1 MAYDLATVTNS
12 GNQLLASV
20 VPDKSSLVIDKI
32 EVSGTQLASSTDLK
46 TMTSISNVVQT
57 LSANGYQKKDNSFI
71 ISTVLDNSSVDADYQ
86 AWVFGIWAHKADG
99 GSSILMS
106 VITSTDSPDTISKG
120 SGTPIDYNY
129 KFITTFSNTKSL
141 KIKMSSDTYATND
154 TVLHNSGDE
163 TATGTKT
170 FQEIK
175 ISNKKFPSLVQTD
188 GQYVTLDGGNT
199 EIVPADNSKVVH
211 TTGDETIDGKKKF
224 DTDPTDGAGNA
235 YAKTVDVNQQLDK
248 KVNVADMRKPA
259 SDVAGIEEVNTKQDK
274 IGYTP
279 ADDSKVVHDNHDGTV
294 QINGY
299 NIHPFDAIQNTG
311 KPYGL
316 DFNSYINSGNYR
328 FDNVTTS
335 NYPPMAPYH
344 NYWQLIVFG
353 DGNSIYQIAIGH
365 GITATRQ
372 FFAGSGWAS
381 WMQVADYANVVH
393 TADMRKPASDVAGIE
408 EVNAKQDKI
417 NYTPADDSKVV
428 HSTDTSNWQK
438 QAMFNPGDFKI
449 DITSSTTDF
458 ATLLRSKYN
467 KAGIVYIR
475 DGFGWPV
482 TNAVVIC
489 EGTGWWY
496 AYGVNSDGNFVHR
509 RIRESDDTGWIIN
522 ADDIQVVHSK
532 DMRKPAS
539 DVAGIE
545 EVNAKQD
552 KIAYTPADDSKV
564 FHSTINQLNST
575 DMNTVLTAGFYKLNS
590 GTNGMPNA
598 DAWVLYQVITLGNSN
613 GVQVAYGTNNTI
625 LGMRSWNNYAKIFT
639 NWVQF
644 ADDSKV
650 AHLSGANN
658 FDTVPTVNNNPLL
671 LASSLPSDL
680 ARTGQANT
688 FNLTQTFSQGAKTL
702 QTGSYDDTNSLVNEG
717 LYYNTNSSIKNGAAS
732 LTTGYIQVMSG
743 GGEIVRQIMYSDTDG
758 GVIYDRTSQNG
769 GSSWSNWI
777 QIVTFDQIPWDVV
790 LLDQD
795 ANFTAKLQQNGQD
808 VALANHTLARNP
820 DTGKATDAIDFDPG
834 KLTIG
839 GNPAVSIVMCTN
851 EADAKAK
858 SAVNPNPIYV
868 YPKES

>member
-1 MAYDLATVTNS
+1 MVIIISYNKQTWNEYNDSQTADKNLANGAIINADRLNHMET
-12 GNQLLASV
+12 G
-20 VPDKSSLVIDKI
+20 
-32 EVSGTQLASSTDLK
+32 
-46 TMTSISNVVQT
+46 ISN
-57 LSANGYQKKDNSFI
+57 
-71 ISTVLDNSSVDADYQ
+71 
-86 AWVFGIWAHKADG
+86 
-99 GSSILMS
+99 
-106 VITSTDSPDTISKG
+106 
-120 SGTPIDYNY
+120 
-129 KFITTFSNTKSL
+129 
-141 KIKMSSDTYATND
+141 ND
-154 TVLHNSGDE
+154 TN
-163 TATGTKT
+163 
-170 FQEIK
+170 
-175 ISNKKFPSLVQTD
+175 
-188 GQYVTLDGGNT
+188 
-199 EIVPADNSKVVH
+199 
-211 TTGDETIDGKKKF
+211 
-224 DTDPTDGAGNA
+224 
-235 YAKTVDVNQQLDK
+235 
-248 KVNVADMRKPA
+248 KVNVSDMRKPA
-259 SDVAGIEEVNTKQDK
+259 NDVAGIEEVSAKQDA
-274 IGYTP
+274 IAYTP

-489 EGTGWWY
+489 EGAGWWY

-552 KIAYTPADDSKV
+552 KLTITPADDSKV
-564 FHSTINQLNST
+564 AH
-575 DMNTVLTAGFYKLNS
+575 NS
-590 GTNGMPNA
+590 GDETIGGTKTFTNPIKGTTDGIAYRYSAPGDDLNTSYMNDSVIFVGTNKVANAPAGTSGTWAIVRNYNSNATNGAQSYYDTNQG
-598 DAWVLYQVITLGNSN
+598 VLYVRTRNSN
-613 GVQVAYGTNNTI
+613 TTYTQWIQV
-625 LGMRSWNNYAKIFT
+625 
-639 NWVQF
+639 

-688 FNLTQTFSQGAKTL
+688 LDLTQTFSQGVKRL

-769 GSSWSNWI
+769 GSSWS
-777 QIVTFDQIPWDVV
+777 DCS
-790 LLDQD
+790 
-795 ANFTAKLQQNGQD
+795 
-808 VALANHTLARNP
+808 
-820 DTGKATDAIDFDPG
+820 IDIIC
-834 KLTIG
+834 KCCLTEIT
-839 GNPAVSIVMCTN
+839 S
-851 EADAKAK
+851 
-858 SAVNPNPIYV
+858 S
-868 YPKES
+868 

>member
-32 EVSGTQLASSTDLK
+32 EVSGTKLASSTDLK

-99 GSSILMS
+99 GSSVLMS

-120 SGTPIDYNY
+120 AGTPIDYNY

-224 DTDPTDGAGNA
+224 NIDPTDGAGNA

-259 SDVAGIEEVNTKQDK
+259 SDVAGIEEVNAKQDK

-279 ADDSKVVHDNHDGTV
+279 ADDSKVVH
-294 QINGY
+294 
-299 NIHPFDAIQNTG
+299 
-311 KPYGL
+311 
-316 DFNSYINSGNYR
+316 
-328 FDNVTTS
+328 
-335 NYPPMAPYH
+335 
-344 NYWQLIVFG
+344 
-353 DGNSIYQIAIGH
+353 
-365 GITATRQ
+365 
-372 FFAGSGWAS
+372 
-381 WMQVADYANVVH
+381 
-393 TADMRKPASDVAGIE
+393 
-408 EVNAKQDKI
+408 
-417 NYTPADDSKVV
+417 
-428 HSTDTSNWQK
+428 
-438 QAMFNPGDFKI
+438 
-449 DITSSTTDF
+449 
-458 ATLLRSKYN
+458 
-467 KAGIVYIR
+467 
-475 DGFGWPV
+475 
-482 TNAVVIC
+482 
-489 EGTGWWY
+489 
-496 AYGVNSDGNFVHR
+496 
-509 RIRESDDTGWIIN
+509 
-522 ADDIQVVHSK
+522 SK

-539 DVAGIE
+539 DVAGIG

-552 KIAYTPADDSKV
+552 KIGYTP
-564 FHSTINQLNST
+564 
-575 DMNTVLTAGFYKLNS
+575 
-590 GTNGMPNA
+590 
-598 DAWVLYQVITLGNSN
+598 
-613 GVQVAYGTNNTI
+613 
-625 LGMRSWNNYAKIFT
+625 
-639 NWVQF
+639 

-658 FDTVPTVNNNPLL
+658 FDTVPTVDHNPLL
-671 LASSLPSDL
+671 LASSLPSDI

-702 QTGSYDDTNSLVNEG
+702 QTGSYDDANSLVNEG
-717 LYYNTNSSIKNGAAS
+717 LYYNTNSSIKNGAGS

-743 GGEIVRQIMYSDTDG
+743 YGKIVRQIMYSDTDG
-758 GVIYDRTSQNG
+758 GVIYDRTSQDG
-769 GSSWSNWI
+769 GSSWSDWT
-777 QIVTFDQIPWDVV
+777 QIITWDQLPSNMV
-790 LLDQD
+790 LNNQD
-795 ANFTAKLQQNGQD
+795 TNFTAKLQQNGQD
-808 VALANHTLARNP
+808 VALANNTIYRNP
-820 DTGKATDAIDFDPG
+820 DTGSVSTANTFTAQQTFSIAPTIKDASKDKGDNQAATMADLKSVENSAWHLLKTKDVGGDFDINMLYFKNYKWNYIRIIFLADEGSHTQNTYSNYRIVVDMSKVITSFGESDGITARLSLGSDVTGDTNGPDQGTANFVIATISGTSYQYESVQVATDFSSTGSLGDFRGIDF
-834 KLTIG
+834 K
-839 GNPAVSIVMCTN
+839 
-851 EADAKAK
+851 
-858 SAVNPNPIYV
+858 VNGFI
-868 YPKES
+868 